1 MCIKSHRFLCY
12 PYRSWEFH
20 DGIKYQCPGVTVP
33 KCRRFWRALIC
44 ICVHVNRLLRIWNLL
59 SKARTRA
66 IRQLNFG
73 HSRCILWQYISSMW
87 VIFTRLLFLQQCF
100 HSWKFDFIDLSAP
113 SFALSPD
120 TLWYFGMAI
129 MRNITQS
136 CSNEKTPLFFFSLL
150 SVFGNSKKI
159 DQTLCPNLPKK
170 LCTKQKMRKKQ
181 HSYK

>member
-1 MCIKSHRFLCY
+1 MGNSINA
-12 PYRSWEFH
+12 
-20 DGIKYQCPGVTVP
+20 I
-33 KCRRFWRALIC
+33 IC

-73 HSRCILWQYISSMW
+73 HSRCILWQYSSSMW

-100 HSWKFDFIDLSAP
+100 HSWKFEFIDRSAP

-136 CSNEKTPLFFFSLL
+136 CSNQKMPLFFYPVVSFWK
-150 SVFGNSKKI
+150 FQKI
-159 DQTLCPNLPKK
+159 DQTLCPNLPKNYAQNK
-170 LCTKQKMRKKQ
+170 KWEKNKKHDTNRSSTTNASKPHRPTKKTQTFG
-181 HSYK
+181 

>member
-1 MCIKSHRFLCY
+1 MF
-12 PYRSWEFH
+12 F
-20 DGIKYQCPGVTVP
+20 PGQITHSCNTFDPP
-33 KCRRFWRALIC
+33 KMGNSINAIIC

-73 HSRCILWQYISSMW
+73 HSRCILWQYSSSMW

-100 HSWKFDFIDLSAP
+100 HSWKLEFIDRSAP

-136 CSNEKTPLFFFSLL
+136 CSNQKMPLFFYPVVSFWKFQKNRPNPL
-150 SVFGNSKKI
+150 SKPS
-159 DQTLCPNLPKK
+159 KK

-181 HSYK
+181 HSHK

>member
-1 MCIKSHRFLCY
+1 MGNSINA
-12 PYRSWEFH
+12 
-20 DGIKYQCPGVTVP
+20 I
-33 KCRRFWRALIC
+33 IC

-136 CSNEKTPLFFFSLL
+136 CSNEKTPLFFLPCCQFLEIQKKSTKPFVQTFQKNYAQNKKWEKNNTVTNRSSTPNASKPHRPTQKHKRLDMPWK
-150 SVFGNSKKI
+150 FNS
-159 DQTLCPNLPKK
+159 
-170 LCTKQKMRKKQ
+170 
-181 HSYK
+181 